1 MKNTT
6 IILFQ
11 LLICFAFSC
20 KMDTSSKNSF
30 GSSGEF
36 NPAPPEEDSLLYDPE
51 VFMIPTP
58 EGIYEPEG
66 LKKMSVKE
74 MYRYARAGND
84 VTKLTLTDH
93 MGNPMPTDSFF
104 RSPKK
109 LFMQMYADDSG
120 RVAKTVVFEMTEDM
134 INKLKESK

>member
-1 MKNTT
+1 MKNTIIILAHLLT
-6 IILFQ
+6 II
-11 LLICFAFSC
+11 AVSC
-20 KMDTSSKNSF
+20 KSDGTGSTSF
-30 GSSGEF
+30 GSSGEY

-58 EGIYEPEG
+58 EGVMEPEG
-66 LKKMSVKE
+66 LRKMSVKD

-84 VTKLTLTDH
+84 ITKLTLTDH
-93 MGNPMPTDSFF
+93 LGNPMPTDSFF
-104 RSPKK
+104 RSSKK

-120 RVAKTVVFEMTEDM
+120 KVAKTVVFEMTDEM